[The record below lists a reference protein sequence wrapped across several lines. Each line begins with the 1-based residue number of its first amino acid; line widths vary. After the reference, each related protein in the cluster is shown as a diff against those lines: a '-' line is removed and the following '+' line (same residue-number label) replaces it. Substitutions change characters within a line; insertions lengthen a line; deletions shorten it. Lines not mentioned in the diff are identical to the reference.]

1 NMRTI
6 FSAMLVTAT
15 AVSTMAATPKPTVS
29 TNNTLVATSTNS
41 KPADV
46 MTQLFG
52 DPVIA
57 KGKGVEIK
65 RSQLDEVVGGLKAS
79 AAARGQSIP
88 PEQLKLVQGRFLD
101 RLVQIQLL
109 LQKSNDADK

>member
-1 NMRTI
+1 MNMRTI
-6 FSAMLVTAT
+6 FSAMLVTAA

-29 TNNTLVATSTNS
+29 TNTPAATSTNA

-52 DPVIA
+52 DPIVA

-79 AAARGQSIP
+79 AAARGQNIP

-101 RLVQIQLL
+101 RLIQIQLL
-109 LQKSNDADK
+109 LQKSN